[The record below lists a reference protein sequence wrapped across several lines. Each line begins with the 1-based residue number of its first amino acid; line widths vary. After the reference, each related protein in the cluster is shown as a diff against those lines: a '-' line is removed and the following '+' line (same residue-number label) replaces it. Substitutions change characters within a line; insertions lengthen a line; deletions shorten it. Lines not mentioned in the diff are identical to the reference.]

1 MKKTALFMVFGLFLG
16 LAGCGNQVQD
26 DLLNYINNDMSSII
40 DLETKAISEYESV
53 TGSNYTNDE
62 DMYLHLIEVVL
73 PAYQIL
79 IEEAEAIDPDTPE
92 VIQVHELYLEA
103 TNTQY
108 NAIIKVLA
116 ALEAQ
121 DYDLISDANHMLSE
135 GRSEMR
141 NFIKSVQQLAEENNV
156 EITED

>member
-1 MKKTALFMVFGLFLG
+1 MVFGLFLV

-26 DLLNYINNDMSSII
+26 DLLNYINNDMSSIV
-40 DLETKAISEYESV
+40 DLETKAITEYESV
-53 TGSNYTNDE
+53 TGDNYTNDE
-62 DMYLHLIEVVL
+62 DMYIHLLDVVL
-73 PAYQIL
+73 PAYQTL

-108 NAIIKVLA
+108 NAIVKVLA
-116 ALEAQ
+116 AIETQ
-121 DYDLISDANHMLSE
+121 DYDLISDANQMLSE

-141 NFIKSVQQLAEENNV
+141 NFLNTVQQLAEENNV
-156 EITED
+156 EITEE